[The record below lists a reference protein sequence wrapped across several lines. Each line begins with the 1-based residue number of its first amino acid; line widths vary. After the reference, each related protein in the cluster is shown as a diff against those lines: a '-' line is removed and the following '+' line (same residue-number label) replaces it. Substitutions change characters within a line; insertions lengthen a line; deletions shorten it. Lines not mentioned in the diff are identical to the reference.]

1 MQLVPVDL
9 TPEQLKLIKGMQA
22 NIWCE
27 RIPTEARMEW
37 MVFPRAL
44 ALAEKAWT
52 PRADQKWDDF
62 LPRLQAH
69 LKRLDAMGIQYRPL
83 QTKRP

>member
-1 MQLVPVDL
+1 
-9 TPEQLKLIKGMQA
+9 MQA

-27 RIPTEARMEW
+27 YIPSEARMQY

-52 PRADQKWDDF
+52 TQSQQGWDSY
-62 LPRLQAH
+62 LYRLNDH
-69 LKRLDAMGIQYRPL
+69 LMRLSTMKVNYRPL
-83 QTKRP
+83 NE

>member
-1 MQLVPVDL
+1 MQ
-9 TPEQLKLIKGMQA
+9 G

-27 RIPTEARMEW
+27 RIPTEAQMQY

-52 PRADQKWDDF
+52 PNSQQNWDKF
-62 LPRLQAH
+62 YPRLLNH
-69 LKRLDAMGIQYRPL
+69 VDRLKIMGIEQRPL
-83 QTKRP
+83 VE